1 MLQLDIPTM
10 VRLYAYDLVF
20 EADGAEQPEVE
31 ILYLTMECAH
41 GSALRATIADVP
53 SILASAC

>member
-1 MLQLDIPTM
+1 M